1 MQVFMSHVEVSV
13 RCAMGGLIIAAL
25 SGCTSQQ
32 MYATGQQSQRQQCM
46 QLVEQAAVEK
56 CLEQANLPVEDY
68 HNARDGR

>member
-1 MQVFMSHVEVSV
+1 MQVFTARGEVTVRHVL
-13 RCAMGGLIIAAL
+13 GGLIIAAL

-46 QLVEQAAVEK
+46 QMVEQAAVEK
-56 CLEQANLPVEDY
+56 CLEQANLPLEDD